1 MDILTSLITA
11 GGIGTIL
18 AGIITL
24 VRIALS
30 AERRR
35 ADDWRTAA
43 QTSAA
48 ANAILGGQ
56 VERLIASVEHL
67 ATTQR
72 EMMALL
78 QKMAATAERGNAA

>member
-1 MDILTSLITA
+1 VDTLTSLITA

-56 VERLIASVEHL
+56 VEKLIASVEHL

-78 QKMAATAERGNAA
+78 QKVAAAERGKAA

>member
-1 MDILTSLITA
+1 VDILTSLITA
-11 GGIGTIL
+11 GAFGTII
-18 AGIITL
+18 AGVITL
-24 VRIALS
+24 VRIAIG

-48 ANAILGGQ
+48 AKAILIGCQ
-56 VERLIASVEHL
+56 EKLSASVEHL

-78 QKMAATAERGNAA
+78 QKVAAAERGNAA